1 MIVSKPRAARRRR
14 ERYAARGMADPA
26 RLYELNCQRRL
37 PKDHSSAD
45 RYDGTDS
52 AGVNVWGDTDEEG
65 VRRREPIIT
74 TPAQARRMC
83 QHVGLSG
90 VCRHID
96 QVLRAH
102 PGSQPVLTTQMI
114 LTLML
119 LTVKMT
125 GKYKR
130 TAFCEVLAGLDAAI
144 SIEWGL
150 LDPDTGNSLV
160 SYNLVWR
167 QARRIEAFLTDGAVT
182 PGGVDIDLQW
192 MVDRFLAPS
201 VAKWSARAATEI
213 AIDATRIPPGTV
225 LKPNGKIQRTD
236 DVDAGQGFRSETS
249 KRPAGH
255 FNGYFAHLAVLV
267 RSIRKGRRHHSVAP
281 HIVAM
286 TLTPA
291 DEEAGPI
298 GHEVAIQAKRVA
310 PKLKVVKADQ
320 HYTRKKDT
328 FVRPLREQGWEI
340 VMNQSSDEQ
349 KRVRLITAG
358 TRNTPILVHC
368 GTPLVVWT
376 PQHLLTQPDDLTGV
390 ALQDW
395 YNERDKYQW
404 VVIQHFKNG
413 TKKLICPQCAGRVK
427 TTAKTR
433 NPNRPNRTH
442 NPDQPTVAVPDTEY
456 CCNGMI
462 TLSIEQLDNHQR
474 NAYGTT
480 NWATDY
486 AGRNPVEGVNSM
498 IKDDGS
504 FDKASCRAFGLA
516 AHTLAA
522 LMAAVIHNLEQTRRT
537 RNRDN
542 HNSIPTD
549 PDQTPPDTTPTP
561 HQPHTHPGTPIN
573 QPRPIP
579 HRRNPPVEPNAS
591 KTSRQH
597 HQHP

>member
-26 RLYELNCQRRL
+26 RLYELNCERKL

-45 RYDGTDS
+45 QYDDTDS
-52 AGVNVWGDTDEEG
+52 AGVNIWGDTDEEG

-74 TPAQARRMC
+74 TPAQARRMF
-83 QHVGLSG
+83 QYVGLTA
-90 VCRHID
+90 VCTHID

-114 LTLML
+114 LTVML

-125 GKYKR
+125 GKYTR
-130 TAFCEVLAGLDAAI
+130 TAFCEVLAGLDAVIA
-144 SIEWGL
+144 IEWGL
-150 LDPDTGNSLV
+150 LDPDTGNSFV

-167 QARRIEAFLTDGAVT
+167 QARRIEAFLTEGAVT

-213 AIDATRIPPGTV
+213 AIDATDYETWARTTDYTPQAEVDAGRIPPGTV

-236 DVDAGQGFRSETS
+236 DVDAGRGRRSETS

-255 FNGYFAHLAVLV
+255 FNGYFGHFAVIV

-310 PKLKVVKADQ
+310 PKLKIVKADQ
-320 HYTRKKDT
+320 GYTRKKDS

-358 TRNTPILVHC
+358 TRDTPILVHC
-368 GTPLVVWT
+368 GTPLSIWT
-376 PQHLLTQPDDLTGV
+376 PPHRWSPPDDLTGA

-395 YNERDKYQW
+395 YDERAKYQW
-404 VVIQHFKNG
+404 RVLQSFPNG
-413 TKKLICPQCAGRVK
+413 TKKIICPQCDGRVM

-462 TLSIEQLDNHQR
+462 TLSVGQLDNHQR

-480 NWATDY
+480 HWATDY

-549 PDQTPPDTTPTP
+549 PDQTTPDTTPSATP
-561 HQPHTHPGTPIN
+561 PPHPTSPTPT
-573 QPRPIP
+573 RA
-579 HRRNPPVEPNAS
+579 PP
-591 KTSRQH
+591 
-597 HQHP
+597 

>member
-1 MIVSKPRAARRRR
+1 
-14 ERYAARGMADPA
+14 
-26 RLYELNCQRRL
+26 
-37 PKDHSSAD
+37 
-45 RYDGTDS
+45 
-52 AGVNVWGDTDEEG
+52 
-65 VRRREPIIT
+65 
-74 TPAQARRMC
+74 
-83 QHVGLSG
+83 
-90 VCRHID
+90 
-96 QVLRAH
+96 
-102 PGSQPVLTTQMI
+102 
-114 LTLML
+114 
-119 LTVKMT
+119 
-125 GKYKR
+125 
-130 TAFCEVLAGLDAAI
+130 
-144 SIEWGL
+144 
-150 LDPDTGNSLV
+150 
-160 SYNLVWR
+160 
-167 QARRIEAFLTDGAVT
+167 
-182 PGGVDIDLQW
+182 
-192 MVDRFLAPS
+192 
-201 VAKWSARAATEI
+201 
-213 AIDATRIPPGTV
+213 
-225 LKPNGKIQRTD
+225 
-236 DVDAGQGFRSETS
+236 
-249 KRPAGH
+249 
-255 FNGYFAHLAVLV
+255 
-267 RSIRKGRRHHSVAP
+267 
-281 HIVAM
+281 M

-320 HYTRKKDT
+320 HYTRKKDS

-376 PQHLLTQPDDLTGV
+376 PPHLLTQPDNLTGV

-395 YNERDKYQW
+395 YNERAKYQW
-404 VVIQHFKNG
+404 RVLQSFPNG
-413 TKKLICPQCAGRVK
+413 TKKIICPQCDGRVK
-427 TTAKTR
+427 STAKTR

-462 TLSIEQLDNHQR
+462 TLSVEQLDNHQR

-542 HNSIPTD
+542 HNSSTPAR
-549 PDQTPPDTTPTP
+549 PDQTTPNTTPSATP
-561 HQPHTHPGTPIN
+561 PPHPTSPTPT
-573 QPRPIP
+573 RA
-579 HRRNPPVEPNAS
+579 PP
-591 KTSRQH
+591 
-597 HQHP
+597 

>member
-26 RLYELNCQRRL
+26 RLYELNCQRKL

-45 RYDGTDS
+45 QYDDTDS
-52 AGVNVWGDTDEEG
+52 TGVNVWGDTDEEG

-74 TPAQARRMC
+74 TPAQARRIC
-83 QHVGLSG
+83 QYVGLSG
-90 VCRHID
+90 VCRQID

-102 PGSQPVLTTQMI
+102 PGSQPVLTTRMI
-114 LTLML
+114 LTVML

-125 GKYKR
+125 GKYTR

-150 LDPDTGNSLV
+150 LDPDTGNSFV

-167 QARRIEAFLTDGAVT
+167 QARRIEAFLTKGAVT

-213 AIDATRIPPGTV
+213 AIDATDYETWARTTDYTPQAEVDAGRIPPGTV

-320 HYTRKKDT
+320 HYTRKKDS

-368 GTPLVVWT
+368 GTPLSIWT
-376 PQHLLTQPDDLTGV
+376 PPHLLTQPDNLTGA

-395 YNERDKYQW
+395 YDERAKYQW
-404 VVIQHFKNG
+404 RVLQSFPNG
-413 TKKLICPQCAGRVK
+413 TKKIICPQCDGRVK
-427 TTAKTR
+427 STAKTR

-462 TLSIEQLDNHQR
+462 TLSVGQLDNHQR

-480 NWATDY
+480 HWATDY

-542 HNSIPTD
+542 NNSSTPARPDPTT
-549 PDQTPPDTTPTP
+549 PNITPSATPPPHPTSPTPT
-561 HQPHTHPGTPIN
+561 
-573 QPRPIP
+573 RA
-579 HRRNPPVEPNAS
+579 PP
-591 KTSRQH
+591 
-597 HQHP
+597 

>member
-1 MIVSKPRAARRRR
+1 
-14 ERYAARGMADPA
+14 
-26 RLYELNCQRRL
+26 
-37 PKDHSSAD
+37 
-45 RYDGTDS
+45 
-52 AGVNVWGDTDEEG
+52 
-65 VRRREPIIT
+65 
-74 TPAQARRMC
+74 
-83 QHVGLSG
+83 
-90 VCRHID
+90 
-96 QVLRAH
+96 
-102 PGSQPVLTTQMI
+102 
-114 LTLML
+114 
-119 LTVKMT
+119 MT
-125 GKYKR
+125 GKYTR
-130 TAFCEVLAGLDAAI
+130 TAFCEVLAGLDAVIA
-144 SIEWGL
+144 IEWGL
-150 LDPDTGNSLV
+150 LDPDTGNSFV

-167 QARRIEAFLTDGAVT
+167 QARRIEAFLTEGAVT
-182 PGGVDIDLQW
+182 PGGIDIDLQW

-213 AIDATRIPPGTV
+213 AIDATDYETWARTTDYTRQAEVDAGRIPPGTV
-225 LKPNGKIQRTD
+225 LKSNGKIQRTD

-255 FNGYFAHLAVLV
+255 FNGFFGHFAVLV

-286 TLTPA
+286 TLTAA

-320 HYTRKKDT
+320 GYTRKKDT

-358 TRNTPILVHC
+358 TRDTPILVHC
-368 GTPLVVWT
+368 GTPPLVVWT
-376 PQHLLTQPDDLTGV
+376 PQHLLIQPDDLTGT

-395 YNERDKYQW
+395 YNDRDKYQW
-404 VVIQHFKNG
+404 RVLQSFPNG
-413 TKKLICPQCAGRVK
+413 TKKIICPQCDGRVK
-427 TTAKTR
+427 STAKTR

-462 TLSIEQLDNHQR
+462 TLSVEQLDNHQR

-522 LMAAVIHNLEQTRRT
+522 LMAPVIHNLEQTRRT

-542 HNSIPTD
+542 NDGSIPTD
-549 PDQTPPDTTPTP
+549 PDQTTPDTTP

-579 HRRNPPVEPNAS
+579 HRRDPPVEPNAS
-591 KTSRQH
+591 KTSYQH